1 MAQFSK
7 NRRQAPGA
15 TAALIFAAAL
25 LAGLLPAI
33 SSTGKRAI
41 AALQASAR
49 SGTGSQAR
57 TALRKS
63 LLTIEIAA
71 TVVLLISAGLL
82 LKSFWRLRTTDVG
95 CVTET
100 EGGVVSRFT
109 VMPTPA
115 EACELLALSVATA

>member
-1 MAQFSK
+1 MMFAC
-7 NRRQAPGA
+7 G
-15 TAALIFAAAL
+15 LVIAAAL
-25 LAGLLPAI
+25 LAGLMPAI

-82 LKSFWRLRTTDVG
+82 LKSFGGCGRRT
-95 CVTET
+95 
-100 EGGVVSRFT
+100 
-109 VMPTPA
+109 
-115 EACELLALSVATA
+115 